1 MKNETYDYCYNGS
14 IREKV
19 ATFIDGSPLLTHLKN
34 EKYYELEDSIVNL
47 IQDIIGEIK
56 HRTVYLVQFDWSTD
70 DADGIETF
78 LFNDYDAAYQKF
90 KDLVME
96 ECNPETSWVGD
107 RALDEDKEPN
117 EGYLLDYDDNNSGES
132 EVYFHVTEERNYNYH
147 SFIDLVKKEII

>member
-19 ATFIDGSPLLTHLKN
+19 ATFIDGSPLLTHLKS

-70 DADGIETF
+70 DADGVETF

-96 ECNPETSWVGD
+96 ECNSETSWVGD
-107 RALDEDKEPN
+107 RALDENKEPN

-147 SFIDLVKKEII
+147 SFIDLIKKEII